1 LARAI
6 LNEGLLMDKYEL
18 TFDKPIDADSVT
30 VEDSGVIVRGQNT
43 GYPLTTQLDL
53 EDTATF
59 DAKGMNSMTLT
70 IDRSSIPPDHYTGTI
85 ALTIEGAI
93 ERLRL
98 PVDLN
103 VRTGPTWVILCLIVG
118 LLLGQAQRFVAE
130 TGQGSGASGT
140 RTTPELIV
148 GVVTA
153 RNDARVWLQLLL
165 KIALFIGLVVV
176 GIETLYVTQGLFFGA
191 NPLTDYLS
199 LVLWGLTAEVTS
211 RTLSTLRG

>member
-1 LARAI
+1 
-6 LNEGLLMDKYEL
+6 M
-18 TFDKPIDADSVT
+18 
-30 VEDSGVIVRGQNT
+30 
-43 GYPLTTQLDL
+43 
-53 EDTATF
+53 
-59 DAKGMNSMTLT
+59 
-70 IDRSSIPPDHYTGTI
+70 
-85 ALTIEGAI
+85 EGAI

-118 LLLGQAQRFVAE
+118 LLLGQAQRLVAE
-130 TGQGSGASGT
+130 KGQGSGASGI
-140 RTTPELIV
+140 RTARQLIL
-148 GVVTA
+148 GVETA
-153 RNDARVWLQLLL
+153 RNDAMAWLQLLL